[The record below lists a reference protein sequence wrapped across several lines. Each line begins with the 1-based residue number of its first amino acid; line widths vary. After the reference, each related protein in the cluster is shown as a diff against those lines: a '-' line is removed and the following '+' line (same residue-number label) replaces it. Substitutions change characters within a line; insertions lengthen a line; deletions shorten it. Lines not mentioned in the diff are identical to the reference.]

1 MSLSIND
8 LDANSTAW
16 GTAGLVPGLKL
27 RVSAEELRKHMMD
40 RAAHHE
46 RRRDEKQALL
56 PQLEDAAAKIKSQ
69 QPAALVAQ
77 FSKSVSN
84 YRFDGDDAVQ
94 QLKGDI
100 ESHNNK
106 AVAFRWLAGHLFDQ
120 DYCLNR
126 NDLVEL
132 EILKR

>member
-1 MSLSIND
+1 MLSRSSSDELGGVAD
-8 LDANSTAW
+8 LV
-16 GTAGLVPGLKL
+16 VPSG
-27 RVSAEELRKHMMD
+27 
-40 RAAHHE
+40 
-46 RRRDEKQALL
+46 
-56 PQLEDAAAKIKSQ
+56 Q

-120 DYCLNR
+120 DYCLDR